1 VGRGTAARGGAG
13 RGLALAGLALALGAL
28 AAPGAG
34 ALGAGDTAPQFTAR
48 ALEGAGQLSLA
59 DYRGKLVY
67 LDFWASW
74 CPPCLVSLPALEA
87 LRQEYAARGFEV
99 VAVNLDRDLE
109 QARRFLRKNPVGY
122 KSASD
127 PEGRIP
133 RSFEVETMP
142 TSFLIDRNGVV
153 QYVHE
158 GFRKGDVELLRER
171 IEALLG
177 AAR

>member
-1 VGRGTAARGGAG
+1 VGRRALARVRVRGGALLAI
-13 RGLALAGLALALGAL
+13 GLALRL
-28 AAPGAG
+28 AAAPAAG
-34 ALGAGDTAPQFTAR
+34 ALGSGDAAPQFTAR
-48 ALEGAGQLSLA
+48 SLDGKAPLSLA

-74 CPPCLVSLPALEA
+74 CPPCLVSLPALEE
-87 LRQEYAARGFEV
+87 LRQEYAARGLEI

-122 KSASD
+122 PSATD

-133 RSFEVETMP
+133 KSFEVGTMP
-142 TSFLIDRNGVV
+142 TSFLIDRNGVIRH
-153 QYVHE
+153 VHE
-158 GFRKGDVELLRER
+158 GFRKGDLPALRAK

-177 AAR
+177 AGR

>member
-1 VGRGTAARGGAG
+1 VGRSISSRGWGKA
-13 RGLALAGLALALGAL
+13 LALAALAVAL
-28 AAPGAG
+28 RGIAAPAAG
-34 ALGAGDTAPQFTAR
+34 ALGAGDAAPQFTAR
-48 ALEGAGQLSLA
+48 ALEGADQLSLA

-74 CPPCLVSLPALEA
+74 CPPCLVSLPELEA
-87 LRQEYAARGFEV
+87 LRKEYAGRGLEI

-109 QARRFLRKNPVGY
+109 QARRFLKKHPVGY
-122 KSASD
+122 ASASD

-142 TSFLIDRNGVV
+142 TSFLIDQGGVIR
-153 QYVHE
+153 YVHE
-158 GFRKGDVELLRER
+158 GFRKGDLDALRKR
-171 IEALLG
+171 IDALLK